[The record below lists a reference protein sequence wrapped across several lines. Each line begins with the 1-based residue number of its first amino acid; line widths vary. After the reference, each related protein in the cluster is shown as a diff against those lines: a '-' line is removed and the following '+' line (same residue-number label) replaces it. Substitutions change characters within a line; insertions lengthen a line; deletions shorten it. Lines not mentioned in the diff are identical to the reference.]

1 MKATFLKDTAVDVID
16 AHEELYHKSFRK
28 GDEVQ
33 ISSDDIT
40 SQCVS
45 QFTNIFLINGDL
57 LLDVP
62 RNSVTII
69 K

>member
-1 MKATFLKDTAVDVID
+1 MKATFLKDTAVDVLD
-16 AHEELYHKSFRK
+16 AHEEIYFKSFRK

-33 ISSDDIT
+33 VSSGDIT
-40 SQCVS
+40 SQNGS
-45 QFTNIFLINGDL
+45 HFTSILLMNGDL

-62 RNSVTII
+62 RNSVTIL